1 MLPSSTM
8 VIPSTETLR
17 FLTGVFARGLDR
29 HADVLDAPE
38 LVLPNRAFFPD
49 AIDVSP
55 EGIETLLARLV
66 TYTPLREDVELR
78 LLFIEP
84 ESAEAK
90 SCSSGACGPAAGA
103 GALLDP
109 ALAPADGAGAYG
121 IPLDVSLARNPIRLT
136 TSLARS
142 VGGAVMLEA
151 GHAGNAPTNRGD
163 LGVEAEVMAQLCG
176 LGVLLLAGSNLFMKG
191 CSGVKR
197 LAGTTLNTEE
207 HAFLLALFA
216 FRFDRDLGAVR
227 KLVEPTQRE
236 ALDWASAY
244 VAEYAPTFRLLRE
257 APALLAGGAFE
268 FERRAGLFARIFGAK
283 REAAAPAAVMSSARP
298 VPSDAARERL
308 RAARLLV
315 DAALGDD
322 AAGAE

>member
-1 MLPSSTM
+1 MGT
-8 VIPSTETLR
+8 PSTETLR
-17 FLTGVFARGLDR
+17 FLTGAFARGLDR
-29 HADVLDAPE
+29 HADVLDSPE
-38 LVLPNRAFFPD
+38 LVLPNRTFFPD

-55 EGIETLLARLV
+55 EGITTLLARLV

-109 ALAPADGAGAYG
+109 ALAPADGVGAYG
-121 IPLDVSLARNPIRLT
+121 IPLDVTLARNPVRLT
-136 TSLARS
+136 TSLTRS
-142 VGGAVMLEA
+142 VGAAVVLEA
-151 GHAGNAPTNRGD
+151 GHGDDSPSNRGD
-163 LGVEAEVMAQLCG
+163 FGIEAELMAQLCG
-176 LGVLLLAGSNLFMKG
+176 LGALLLAGSNLFMKG

-197 LAGTTLNTEE
+197 LAGTSLNIEE

-216 FRFDRDLGAVR
+216 FRFGRDLGPAR
-227 KLVEPTQRE
+227 KLLEPTQRE
-236 ALDWASAY
+236 ALDWASAF
-244 VAEYAPTFRLLRE
+244 VADHEPTFRLLRE

-283 REAAAPAAVMSSARP
+283 REAAAPTIPLTSGPRP
-298 VPSDAARERL
+298 VTSDAARERL

-322 AAGAE
+322 AANAE